1 MTATA
6 NHARNVKR
14 RGFEMDESIL
24 LEADRITSQ
33 DRQKDYGHPLDD
45 YRRTAKLWSA
55 VLGVE
60 VTASQAI
67 LCMIL
72 LKVSRECNKHKR
84 DNLVDVAGYAKCL
97 EQVEERLKQEKIK
110 V

>member
-1 MTATA
+1 MT
-6 NHARNVKR
+6 
-14 RGFEMDESIL
+14 ESIL
-24 LEADRITSQ
+24 QEAERITSG
-33 DRQKDYGHPLDD
+33 DRQRDYGHPLDD
-45 YRRTAKLWSA
+45 YRRTAALWSE

-84 DNLVDVAGYAKCL
+84 DNLVDMAGYAKCL
-97 EQVEERLKQEKIK
+97 MQAEEKLESIGKELSNEQ
-110 V
+110 

>member
-1 MTATA
+1 MT
-6 NHARNVKR
+6 
-14 RGFEMDESIL
+14 ESIL
-24 LEADRITSQ
+24 QEAERITSE

-45 YRRTAKLWSA
+45 YRRTAALWSA

-72 LKVSRECNKHKR
+72 LKVSRECHKHKR
-84 DNLVDVAGYAKCL
+84 DNLVDMAGYAKCL
-97 EQVEERLKQEKIK
+97 MQVEEKLEGK
-110 V
+110 